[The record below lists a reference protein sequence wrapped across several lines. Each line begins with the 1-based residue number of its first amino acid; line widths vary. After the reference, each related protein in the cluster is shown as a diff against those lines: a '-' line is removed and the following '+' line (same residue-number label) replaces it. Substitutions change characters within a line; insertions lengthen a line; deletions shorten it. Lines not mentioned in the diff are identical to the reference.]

1 MPIAD
6 SEQIAAPG
14 SRTCD
19 DDEEEEE
26 EEEVEQVLDKRGEG
40 AAAVYLLKWKGHD
53 EETWEPARMLQ
64 GCRAHVAQFEAS
76 RQQQTATGSVA
87 GKARAVEASRCSPS
101 PAKPKPKRGP
111 VSNKHERDGTAAQ
124 REVLLR
130 RVDPPPHWLLDDDR
144 EVHI

>member
-1 MPIAD
+1 M
-6 SEQIAAPG
+6 
-14 SRTCD
+14 
-19 DDEEEEE
+19 
-26 EEEVEQVLDKRGEG
+26 EQVLDRRGEG

-64 GCRAHVAQFEAS
+64 GCKARVAQFEAS
-76 RQQQTATGSVA
+76 RHKQTATGSVA
-87 GKARAVEASRCSPS
+87 GKANVIPMARAVEASRCSPS